1 MTPLAR
7 EDDVWRLPSRLNAL
21 STGKLLQTFLYETP
35 VSCDWFFDLRE
46 VSEIDQAGLDC
57 LLAVR
62 NRVVGS
68 GFALFFLNTPCQ
80 FSRIIRVLERDQV
93 YSGLSPA
100 NA

>member
-1 MTPLAR
+1 MITVAR
-7 EDDVWRLPSRLNAL
+7 EDDVWRLPSRLNVFTSVRL
-21 STGKLLQTFLYETP
+21 RQTFLQETP
-35 VSCDWFFDLRE
+35 VCCDWFFDLQE

-68 GFALFFLNTPCQ
+68 GFTLFFLNTPCQ
-80 FSRIIRVLERDQV
+80 FSRIIQLLERDQV
-93 YSGLSPA
+93 YSVHRPD